1 MNEDFN
7 FASSIA
13 QFLFRMVDLELLST
27 QAHGDMSKLL
37 GQFAALLIWLSM
49 RLRDRRHLS
58 SGGGR
63 MPPAVERVLFGWSG
77 EHFLIATTMLVVG
90 LFAVLSWDST
100 FPDRRDVMVLAP
112 LPIRSKTLFLA
123 KITGVAAA
131 LSVSV
136 ISLHCLS
143 ELTWVPGLSAQ
154 PAVTFAGQSIPAAGG
169 FLSFIRTFAAY
180 WITMFAAGAFIFC
193 CVLAVQGIAA
203 LVLPRRLY
211 LRASAVMQL
220 GAFCLF
226 ICEYLALPTAATPT
240 DACRG
245 ARERASRVAVFV
257 LVPGSVSAAQ
267 RFAGDA
273 RVGPSRLDRLG
284 GSYIGYGAGLRA
296 VLLSH
301 AAQDRRR
308 AGYCSQR
315 SQRAWL
321 PRFGDALETAIG
333 QFSVRSLLRS
343 RQHRIILAF
352 YVGVGFALNILLF
365 KEPSARASTGAWS
378 QVSPPLLASTILMIL
393 LSVVGM
399 RIVFAMPLDLKANWI
414 FRMAPVLAGANCLA
428 ARRRAMLALGVLPV
442 WIGLAALL
450 FCVWPWRAAAG
461 HLLILGLLGAIV
473 TEVCLQ
479 GFQKIPFTCSYLPGK
494 TNIQVTFVFS
504 VFVLLQFLDFCAGL
518 ELRAMAHPWQY
529 LTAIAALGGI
539 LLFARWRTA
548 AQTDADDIG
557 IQFEDEGSP
566 AIQGLGLSLE
576 TFQSIP
582 VRYQSV

>member
-1 MNEDFN
+1 MNDRLQFRVLYR
-7 FASSIA
+7 

-27 QAHGDMSKLL
+27 QARGDMSKLF
-37 GQFAALLIWLSM
+37 GQVAALLIWVSIGLAIGG
-49 RLRDRRHLS
+49 LS

-63 MPPAVERVLFGWSG
+63 MQPMERVLFGWSG
-77 EHFLIATTMLVVG
+77 EHFLIETTMLVVG
-90 LFAVLSWDST
+90 LFAVLGWDST
-100 FPDRRDVMVLAP
+100 FPDKRDVMVLAP

-154 PAVTFAGQSIPAAGG
+154 PAVTFAGQSIPSAGG

-220 GAFCLF
+220 ASFCFF
-226 ICEYLALPTAATPT
+226 ICEYLLLPTAATPKT
-240 DACRG
+240 LAAAQG
-245 ARERASRVAVFV
+245 NGPAAWQFSFWFLGLFQQLKGSPALPVLAHRAWI
-257 LVPGSVSAAQ
+257 GSAALISVTALTYVLSYF
-267 RFAGDA
+267 RMLRKIVEEPDIAPSA
-273 RVGPSRLDRLG
+273 RS
-284 GSYIGYGAGLRA
+284 
-296 VLLSH
+296 
-301 AAQDRRR
+301 AQ
-308 AGYCSQR
+308 
-315 SQRAWL
+315 WL

-365 KEPSARASTGAWS
+365 KEPSARASTGSWS

-461 HLLILGLLGAIV
+461 HLLILGLLGALV

-529 LTAIAALGGI
+529 LTVIASLTGV
-539 LLFARWRTA
+539 LLFTRWRTG

-566 AIQGLGLSLE
+566 AIQGLGLS
-576 TFQSIP
+576 
-582 VRYQSV
+582 